1 MALICSAIL
10 VATLA
15 DGCAQTSTPPANAG
29 DSGVRISIN
38 TPQGVR
44 AKQVMDMLNSDWPIG
59 PIGIKTLAAT
69 DQVDYIGT
77 VMDGMWWERPYT
89 VAGVDIGAGSANA
102 APGDVLR
109 GPAGHRT
116 AHRRRHLGGQVRRDT
131 PRPRRYMRWADVDA
145 ALSKSGARYSYR
157 VSKVDRRPL

>member
-59 PIGIKTLAAT
+59 PNGIKTLAAS

-89 VAGVDIGAGSANA
+89 VAGVDIGAGSAKA
-102 APGDVLR
+102 ADAM
-109 GPAGHRT
+109 PAEP
-116 AHRRRHLGGQVRRDT
+116 A
-131 PRPRRYMRWADVDA
+131 
-145 ALSKSGARYSYR
+145 
-157 VSKVDRRPL
+157 